1 MENREQF
8 PRSITRGPGEGFWWA
23 FVTMTTVGLVLMVNC
38 TILINICFF
47 FNICVIG
54 SIRFACRFVYE
65 RVQNNYQVHAWSTS
79 TWSG

>member
-23 FVTMTTVGLVLMVNC
+23 FVTMTTVGLVLFYSRLHNFV
-38 TILINICFF
+38 NICFF
-47 FNICVIG
+47 LCIYMIG

-65 RVQNNYQVHAWSTS
+65 RAHAWSTR
-79 TWSG
+79 T